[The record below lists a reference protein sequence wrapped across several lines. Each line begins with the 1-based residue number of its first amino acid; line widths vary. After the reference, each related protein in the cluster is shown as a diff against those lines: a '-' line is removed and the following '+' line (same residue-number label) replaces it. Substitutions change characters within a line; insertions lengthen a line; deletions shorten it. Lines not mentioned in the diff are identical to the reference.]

1 MTQRSADPATPTPS
15 EPDLD
20 PPTAHDAAVPAE
32 FVEAA
37 NELSVGVAEVL
48 PADGLAPRLAR
59 AASERRPLRVK
70 LGIDPSGTELTLGH
84 AVVLRKLR
92 QFQDLGH
99 TAVLIV
105 GDFTGRV
112 GDPTGRSEVRK
123 VQSEEQVR
131 ANAATYLDQ
140 VKRILRED
148 RLEVRYNSEW
158 LATMDFSEV
167 LGYTSLMT
175 VARLL
180 ERDDFNKR
188 YKAGQPISLM
198 EFMYPLMQGLD
209 SIFIDAD
216 IELGGTDQTYNN
228 LVGRQLQ
235 TAMKRLPQLVITVP
249 LLRGTDG
256 ADKMGKSLGNYVA
269 IGEAPS
275 EQYGKIMSIS
285 DDVTPHY
292 AELTTSWNRSELEDF
307 ARLQADDPYAAKRR
321 VAARVVELYWG
332 ADAAA
337 KAAEEFTNRFSKKQI
352 DAEALAA
359 HVVVA
364 DGDSVGLIALLV
376 AAGLA
381 TSNGDARRTLQ
392 QGGIKLDGVKLDPS
406 CETLE
411 VAGLDGAVLQR
422 GKRQAV
428 RLALD

>member
-1 MTQRSADPATPTPS
+1 MSPEQTPDAPATPT
-15 EPDLD
+15 
-20 PPTAHDAAVPAE
+20 TDAAEPIPAE
-32 FVEAA
+32 ILAQAEELAA
-37 NELSVGVAEVL
+37 GTHEIL
-48 PADGLAPRLAR
+48 PADGLAKRLDLAR
-59 AASERRPLRVK
+59 REGRPLRVK

-123 VQSEEQVR
+123 VQSEDQVR

-140 VKRILRED
+140 VKRIIRDD
-148 RLEVRYNSEW
+148 RLEVLYNSDW
-158 LATMDFSEV
+158 LGEMNFSEV

-198 EFMYPLMQGLD
+198 EFMYPMMQGLD
-209 SIFIDAD
+209 SVIINAD

-235 TAMKRLPQLVITVP
+235 QAMGKTPQLVITVP

-256 ADKMGKSLGNYVA
+256 ADKMGKSLGNYIA
-269 IGEAPS
+269 IGEPAA

-292 AELTTSWNRSELEDF
+292 AELTTGWNLAELKEF
-307 ARLQADDPYAAKRR
+307 HALQADNPYLAKRT
-321 VAARVVELYWG
+321 VAHRVVELYWG
-332 ADAAA
+332 TEEAD
-337 KAAEEFTNRFSKKQI
+337 KAAEDFTNRFSKKQI
-352 DAEALAA
+352 DADALREFR
-359 HVVVA
+359 VEA
-364 DGDSVGLIALLV
+364 DGDTIGVVALLV
-376 AAGLA
+376 ASGLA

-392 QGGIKLDGVKLDPS
+392 QGGVKLNGAKVDAATES
-406 CETLE
+406 FV
-411 VAGLDGAVLQR
+411 VADLDGAVLQR

-428 RLALD
+428 RLAR

>member
-1 MTQRSADPATPTPS
+1 MSDDQT
-15 EPDLD
+15 
-20 PPTAHDAAVPAE
+20 PAE
-32 FVEAA
+32 TPEATEEIPARFVEQAA
-37 NELSVGVAEVL
+37 DLAVGTHEIL
-48 PADGLAPRLAR
+48 PAGSLAGRLWLA
-59 AASERRPLRVK
+59 EREHRQLRVK
-70 LGIDPSGTELTLGH
+70 LGIDPSGTDLTLGH

-99 TAVLIV
+99 RAVLIV
-105 GDFTGRV
+105 GDFTGRI

-123 VQSEEQVR
+123 VQTEDQVR

-140 VKRILRED
+140 VKRILLDDPEL
-148 RLEVRYNSEW
+148 LEVRYNSDW
-158 LATMDFSEV
+158 LGSMDFSEV

-198 EFMYPLMQGLD
+198 EFMYPMMQGLD
-209 SIFIDAD
+209 SVFIDAD

-235 TAMKRLPQLVITVP
+235 QALGKTPQLVITVP

-256 ADKMGKSLGNYVA
+256 AEKMGKSLGNYIA
-269 IGEAPS
+269 ISEPPS

-292 AELTTSWNRSELEDF
+292 AELTTGWNRAEVAEF
-307 ARLQADDPYAAKRR
+307 AKLQEENPYLAKRT
-321 VAARVVELYWG
+321 VAHRVVELYWG
-332 ADAAA
+332 TDAADR
-337 KAAEEFTNRFSKKQI
+337 AAEEFTNRFSKKQI
-352 DAEALAA
+352 DADSLEEFR
-359 HVVVA
+359 VESDSDTIGVVA
-364 DGDSVGLIALLV
+364 LVV

-392 QGGIKLDGVKLDPS
+392 QGGIKLNGTKVDPS
-406 CETLE
+406 TEHFV
-411 VAGLDGAVLQR
+411 VAELDGAVLQR
-422 GKRQAV
+422 GKRHAV
-428 RLALD
+428 RLAV

>member
-1 MTQRSADPATPTPS
+1 M
-15 EPDLD
+15 
-20 PPTAHDAAVPAE
+20 
-32 FVEAA
+32 
-37 NELSVGVAEVL
+37 L

-180 ERDDFNKR
+180 ERDDFNK
-188 YKAGQPISLM
+188 
-198 EFMYPLMQGLD
+198 
-209 SIFIDAD
+209 
-216 IELGGTDQTYNN
+216 
-228 LVGRQLQ
+228 
-235 TAMKRLPQLVITVP
+235 
-249 LLRGTDG
+249 
-256 ADKMGKSLGNYVA
+256 
-269 IGEAPS
+269 
-275 EQYGKIMSIS
+275 
-285 DDVTPHY
+285 
-292 AELTTSWNRSELEDF
+292 
-307 ARLQADDPYAAKRR
+307 
-321 VAARVVELYWG
+321 
-332 ADAAA
+332 
-337 KAAEEFTNRFSKKQI
+337 
-352 DAEALAA
+352 
-359 HVVVA
+359 
-364 DGDSVGLIALLV
+364 
-376 AAGLA
+376 
-381 TSNGDARRTLQ
+381 
-392 QGGIKLDGVKLDPS
+392 
-406 CETLE
+406 
-411 VAGLDGAVLQR
+411 
-422 GKRQAV
+422 
-428 RLALD
+428 